1 MFRASGIDREPGESH
16 VAMVAVPGI
25 EPVKRTAKPGSR
37 PCGPS
42 TAFFSIHLKLRN
54 IVASKLI
61 LDWSPEADFRL
72 AENPVIPMMRACAC
86 RTRPF
91 TAACSFKPV
100 ER

>member
-1 MFRASGIDREPGESH
+1 
-16 VAMVAVPGI
+16 MVAALRI

-42 TAFFSIHLKLRN
+42 AAFFPSTLKLRN

-61 LDWSPEADFRL
+61 LDY
-72 AENPVIPMMRACAC
+72 RACVC
-86 RTRPF
+86 PTKPF
-91 TAACSFKPV
+91 TEACSFKPV